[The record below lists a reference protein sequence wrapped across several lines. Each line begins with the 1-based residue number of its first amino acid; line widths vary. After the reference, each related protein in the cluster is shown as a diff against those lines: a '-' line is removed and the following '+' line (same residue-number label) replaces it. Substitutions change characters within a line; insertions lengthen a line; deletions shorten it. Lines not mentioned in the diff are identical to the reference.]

1 MQIKKILLAGTVAC
15 IAALIFA
22 FDLQHYLTL
31 EFLLASK
38 SIFASYYS
46 HNPILVLSAYF
57 IIYVF
62 STALSIPGATVLTLA
77 GGVLFGLFSGT
88 LLVSFA
94 STTGATLA
102 MLIARFLLRDWV
114 QNRFSAQLK
123 TINSGIRNEGGYYLF
138 SLRLMP
144 VVPFFVINLGMGLT
158 PIRTLTF
165 FWVSQLGMLPG
176 TLVYVNAG
184 SELGKIN
191 SIDEIFSPTLIISFL
206 LLGIFPLLIKK
217 ILTMIQTKREV

>member
-1 MQIKKILLAGTVAC
+1 
-15 IAALIFA
+15 
-22 FDLQHYLTL
+22 
-31 EFLLASK
+31 
-38 SIFASYYS
+38 
-46 HNPILVLSAYF
+46 
-57 IIYVF
+57 
-62 STALSIPGATVLTLA
+62 LA

>member
-31 EFLLASK
+31 EFLQASK

-77 GGVLFGLFSGT
+77 GG
-88 LLVSFA
+88 
-94 STTGATLA
+94 
-102 MLIARFLLRDWV
+102 
-114 QNRFSAQLK
+114 
-123 TINSGIRNEGGYYLF
+123 
-138 SLRLMP
+138 LMP

>member
-1 MQIKKILLAGTVAC
+1 
-15 IAALIFA
+15 
-22 FDLQHYLTL
+22 
-31 EFLLASK
+31 
-38 SIFASYYS
+38 
-46 HNPILVLSAYF
+46 
-57 IIYVF
+57 
-62 STALSIPGATVLTLA
+62 
-77 GGVLFGLFSGT
+77 
-88 LLVSFA
+88 
-94 STTGATLA
+94 
-102 MLIARFLLRDWV
+102 
-114 QNRFSAQLK
+114 
-123 TINSGIRNEGGYYLF
+123 
-138 SLRLMP
+138 MP

-217 ILTMIQTKREV
+217 ILDVIQTKREV